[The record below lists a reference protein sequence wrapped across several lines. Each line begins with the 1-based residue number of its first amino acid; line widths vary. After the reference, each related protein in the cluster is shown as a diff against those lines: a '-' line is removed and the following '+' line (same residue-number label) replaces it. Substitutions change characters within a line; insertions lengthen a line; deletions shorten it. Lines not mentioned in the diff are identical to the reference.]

1 MQKTKSPAEQGNNT
15 NSGSMMLIAVK
26 RLVKLI
32 LINVQGYITP
42 NTYWIYDK
50 LFRFFDLREV

>member
-42 NTYWIYDK
+42 NTYRIYDILFK
-50 LFRFFDLREV
+50 LLNLREV